1 MQPTHEPKL
10 MDQVAS
16 VIALR
21 HYSRR
26 THEAYAHWIKRFI
39 FFHNKRHPREMGE
52 EEIRSFLS
60 YLAEQQHVS
69 ASTQNQAFNSLLFL
83 YKHVLNKPL
92 GRIAEV
98 VRARRPKHL
107 PVVLTREEARKII
120 GAMNGAPKL
129 MASLLYG
136 SGLRIQECVR
146 LRIKDIDIQSLSI
159 VVRDGKGEKDR
170 ITMLPQS
177 LVPHV
182 QQQIESVKELH
193 KRDVSEGFGEVS
205 LPYALERKYPNAA
218 IELGWQYLF
227 PASNRSQVP
236 GSHKIRRHHLDESAL
251 QRAIKDAVRRTHILK
266 QATPHSFRHSFA
278 THLLESGYDIRTVQ
292 QLLGHKDVRTTMI
305 YTHVLEKGAMAVRS
319 PLDDR

>member
-1 MQPTHEPKL
+1 M
-10 MDQVAS
+10 S
-16 VIALR
+16 LR
-21 HYSRR
+21 HCSPR
-26 THEAYAHWIKRFI
+26 THEAYAHWIKRFV

-60 YLAEQQHVS
+60 YLAEQRHVS

-107 PVVLTREEARKII
+107 PVVLTREEARRII
-120 GAMNGAPKL
+120 SAMNGAPKL

-146 LRIKDIDIQSLSI
+146 LRIKDIDVQSLSI

-177 LVPHV
+177 LIPYV
-182 QQQIESVKELH
+182 QQQMESVKQLH

-205 LPYALERKYPNAA
+205 LPYALDRKYPNAA

-227 PASNRSQVP
+227 SASIRSSVP
-236 GSHKIRRHHLDESAL
+236 ESQKIRRHHIDESVL
-251 QRAIKDAVRRTHILK
+251 QREIKEAVRRMRILK

-278 THLLESGYDIRTVQ
+278 THLLENGYDIRTVQ
-292 QLLGHKDVRTTMI
+292 ELLGHADVRTTMI
-305 YTHVLEKGAMAVRS
+305 YTHVLNRKEPGVRS
-319 PLDDR
+319 PLDLPASARSSSPGTS